1 MGKSLAQDQF
11 DAIIVGNLV
20 TEPRLTEDESGNKV
34 CYCTVATNPKARL
47 LDLKTGKKNNP
58 EARNKRRSFVGLKIT
73 KTSAAEK
80 FAKMFSEGDRIR
92 LEGQIGTKKVAKLF
106 WSEKQQKLVP
116 GKVDIDRDGKQI
128 QSIYEDRW
136 IMWVETFSKVV
147 HDEGSTI
154 EG

>member
-1 MGKSLAQDQF
+1 MGRSLAQDQF

-20 TEPRLTEDESGNKV
+20 AEPKLVEDERGNKV

-47 LDLKTGKKNNP
+47 IDLKTGRKKNP
-58 EARNKRRSFVGLKIT
+58 EDRNKRRSFIDLKIT
-73 KTSAAEK
+73 KTPAAEK

-116 GKVDIDRDGKQI
+116 GKVDIDRDGKQV
-128 QSIYEDRW
+128 QSVYEDRW

-147 HDEGSTI
+147 HDEDSII